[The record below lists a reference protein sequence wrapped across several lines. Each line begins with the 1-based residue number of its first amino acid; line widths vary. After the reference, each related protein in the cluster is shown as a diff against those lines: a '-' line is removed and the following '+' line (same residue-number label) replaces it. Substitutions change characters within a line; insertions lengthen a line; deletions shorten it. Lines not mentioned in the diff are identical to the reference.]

1 MPDALEA
8 LRSPQ
13 RPRRIVGVGG
23 ARSVGWSRE
32 EATVTEYVSGELG
45 GKIKAIICEWSKRV
59 EEGTESGEYLESST
73 IYERLISEGVEVPDH
88 AMSEIL
94 VELAKGGQIKLTMD
108 SRHLSTRRS
117 WRRMFGRRCKGG
129 MVDQTS
135 GVPEYSVKD
144 AIAIRVTVEHD
155 FQLERRVV
163 ARFEHEGGKEDAPER
178 SANDHV
184 IDLVAN
190 ARDITQDSPL
200 QTTPPGATS
209 TILLR
214 GTVSGKT

>member
-1 MPDALEA
+1 
-8 LRSPQ
+8 
-13 RPRRIVGVGG
+13 
-23 ARSVGWSRE
+23 
-32 EATVTEYVSGELG
+32 
-45 GKIKAIICEWSKRV
+45 
-59 EEGTESGEYLESST
+59 
-73 IYERLISEGVEVPDH
+73 
-88 AMSEIL
+88 
-94 VELAKGGQIKLTMD
+94 
-108 SRHLSTRRS
+108 
-117 WRRMFGRRCKGG
+117 MFGRRCKGG

-178 SANDHV
+178 SPNDHV

-214 GTVSGKT
+214 GKVSGKKSLGEYRCTHVQTKGPGGNPIPFDQVPDIRFRVVEKPDKRPRVTRWEYAD